1 MIVLLMFILSNCYG
15 GLVKLNTKGVVDDL
29 LKNPLSYIG
38 NSAVAFDR
46 SEVIGIMNKFLEHPE
61 ELENP
66 LALSVCDRI
75 SFMHLLFSVKSNEGL
90 FDLVYR
96 ELFNKHKQLKEE
108 PIFKLK
114 TELGYNIIHITIKYA
129 NQRGFERIKEIDKKR
144 DLKKY
149 FLSTDILGKDTL
161 NLASSIFAAV
171 LVNSYENDNS
181 YYDKDSVSF
190 LKDAI
195 LYMISKKY
203 FLNNRGLL
211 SENEHGRNFLIEA
224 IDTFTKKNLNGFGF
238 NYKYVEEFF
247 STFRMFFIN
256 LLINLQGNSRALDS
270 LIGWER
276 SVQTKVPP
284 ILRDKLDVLIE
295 KIEFIHKINKY
306 SALHR
311 NKKGLLPIEEAI
323 EMNNEESVAFLINI
337 KDCNY
342 PNRVYERIIS
352 KKSVDMFNLI
362 PKKYLNYRILAQI
375 KELNNKEL
383 ENVFMNKIG
392 ATELERLIAEAAISE
407 IKEKSIEWLAENYRD
422 ERGNGNRR
430 INTTEMLCIFME
442 ESLMDL
448 IDIIEKEKGDI
459 REYALFTASKLGKTS
474 LVDHLLIEESEINE
488 SIEGALMLASQN
500 GQKEVCRLLLDRGA
514 RVDTTNNDREGPL
527 LLSSES
533 GHKEVCELL
542 LERGAKVDVA
552 KSGGQ
557 TALMLAA
564 KNGHRDIC
572 KLLLNRGAEIEAA
585 DHFGS
590 RALILAAESGHREV
604 CELLLKIGAE
614 VDIARNDGCS
624 TLMLAAKNGHKEVCE
639 LLLENGVEVDA
650 LSEDGKTALMLAAER
665 GHKEV
670 GELLLF
676 RRAEIDILDEDGK
689 TALIL
694 AAQNGHEEISELLLS
709 KGANI
714 DISDKDG
721 KTSLMLAAE
730 NGHKKVCKLLLEK
743 GANMDVSGKD
753 GKTALMLAAE
763 NGHEEE
769 CELLTRR
776 VPGVDASDKDEKTAL
791 MLAAENGHREVC
803 ELLLWRLP
811 RIDAVQ
817 IGEKTPLMLAAE
829 NGHEEVC
836 ALLLEWEENL
846 DYSDRCGFT
855 ALMLAAENG
864 NKEVCELL
872 LEKGG
877 NVDAVSKDGQTSL
890 MLAAKN
896 GHEEI
901 CELLLQKEAAIDIVS
916 NDGKTALMLATE
928 NGKRGVCR
936 LLLPRANSKFNMQ
949 GSALHI
955 PTQEVHLKKRGQV

>member
-342 PNRVYERIIS
+342 PNRVYER
-352 KKSVDMFNLI
+352 
-362 PKKYLNYRILAQI
+362 
-375 KELNNKEL
+375 
-383 ENVFMNKIG
+383 
-392 ATELERLIAEAAISE
+392 
-407 IKEKSIEWLAENYRD
+407 
-422 ERGNGNRR
+422 
-430 INTTEMLCIFME
+430 
-442 ESLMDL
+442 
-448 IDIIEKEKGDI
+448 
-459 REYALFTASKLGKTS
+459 
-474 LVDHLLIEESEINE
+474 
-488 SIEGALMLASQN
+488 
-500 GQKEVCRLLLDRGA
+500 
-514 RVDTTNNDREGPL
+514 
-527 LLSSES
+527 
-533 GHKEVCELL
+533 
-542 LERGAKVDVA
+542 
-552 KSGGQ
+552 
-557 TALMLAA
+557 
-564 KNGHRDIC
+564 
-572 KLLLNRGAEIEAA
+572 
-585 DHFGS
+585 
-590 RALILAAESGHREV
+590 
-604 CELLLKIGAE
+604 
-614 VDIARNDGCS
+614 
-624 TLMLAAKNGHKEVCE
+624 
-639 LLLENGVEVDA
+639 
-650 LSEDGKTALMLAAER
+650 
-665 GHKEV
+665 
-670 GELLLF
+670 
-676 RRAEIDILDEDGK
+676 
-689 TALIL
+689 
-694 AAQNGHEEISELLLS
+694 
-709 KGANI
+709 
-714 DISDKDG
+714 
-721 KTSLMLAAE
+721 
-730 NGHKKVCKLLLEK
+730 
-743 GANMDVSGKD
+743 
-753 GKTALMLAAE
+753 
-763 NGHEEE
+763 
-769 CELLTRR
+769 
-776 VPGVDASDKDEKTAL
+776 
-791 MLAAENGHREVC
+791 
-803 ELLLWRLP
+803 
-811 RIDAVQ
+811 
-817 IGEKTPLMLAAE
+817 
-829 NGHEEVC
+829 
-836 ALLLEWEENL
+836 
-846 DYSDRCGFT
+846 
-855 ALMLAAENG
+855 
-864 NKEVCELL
+864 
-872 LEKGG
+872 
-877 NVDAVSKDGQTSL
+877 
-890 MLAAKN
+890 
-896 GHEEI
+896 
-901 CELLLQKEAAIDIVS
+901 
-916 NDGKTALMLATE
+916 
-928 NGKRGVCR
+928 
-936 LLLPRANSKFNMQ
+936 
-949 GSALHI
+949 
-955 PTQEVHLKKRGQV
+955 